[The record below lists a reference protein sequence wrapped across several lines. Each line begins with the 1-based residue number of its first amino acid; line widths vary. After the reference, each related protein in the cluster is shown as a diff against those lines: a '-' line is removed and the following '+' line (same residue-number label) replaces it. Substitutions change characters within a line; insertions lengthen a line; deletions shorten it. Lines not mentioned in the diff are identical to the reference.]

1 MTKRPPRDSLAAA
14 VSLVG
19 KRTILTQSQQSQ
31 QSQQSLSWRA
41 KRTLLTLLS
50 LCEAFLFPAPR
61 LHSALGAS
69 SSIQRKIAVTDPRRA
84 ILVFLDGVGIG
95 AGDAAFNPFAVAHLP
110 RIRALLGGRLPVAE
124 HLDADGRIV
133 AGRAVL
139 ATADATLGVDGLPQ
153 SGTGQTALLTGRNAA
168 AEYGR
173 HFGPWVPT
181 PLRPMLAAENLL
193 RRALDAGRAV
203 AFANAYPLSGIPAD
217 PRTFRRPAG
226 PMLAAQSAGAL
237 TRGPV
242 ELAEGRA
249 VASSIT
255 NERWRE
261 HLGNDVPHVTPD
273 EAARTLAGI
282 AADADVTLFA
292 HYDTDYT
299 GHRGELAGAAA
310 ALERV
315 DAFLGA
321 LADALPP
328 DTLLVVSS
336 DHGNVED
343 ARGGH
348 TINPVPVLALGTG
361 REVFVN
367 VRSLMDVTPLILDS
381 LGIGRG

>member
-1 MTKRPPRDSLAAA
+1 
-14 VSLVG
+14 
-19 KRTILTQSQQSQ
+19 
-31 QSQQSLSWRA
+31 
-41 KRTLLTLLS
+41 
-50 LCEAFLFPAPR
+50 
-61 LHSALGAS
+61 
-69 SSIQRKIAVTDPRRA
+69 VTEPRRA

-95 AGDAAFNPFAVAHLP
+95 AGDPAFNPFTAAHLP
-110 RIRALLGGRLPVAE
+110 RIQALLGGRLPIAE

-133 AGRAVL
+133 AERAVL
-139 ATADATLGVDGLPQ
+139 AAADATLGVEGLPQ
-153 SGTGQTALLTGRNAA
+153 SGTGQTTLLTGRNGA

-193 RRALDAGRAV
+193 RRAVDAGRTV
-203 AFANAYPLSGIPAD
+203 AFANAYPLSGAPAD
-217 PRTFRRPAG
+217 PRIFRRPAG

-237 TRGPV
+237 TRGAV

-261 HLGNDVPHVTPD
+261 HLGSDVPEVTPED
-273 EAARTLAGI
+273 AARTLARV

-299 GHRGELAGAAA
+299 GHRGALDGAVA
-310 ALERV
+310 ALQRV

-321 LADALPP
+321 LVDALPP

-343 ARGGH
+343 VRGGH
-348 TINPVPVLALGTG
+348 TINPVPVLAVGAG
-361 REVFVN
+361 REEFIN
-367 VRSLMDVTPLILDS
+367 VHSLMNVTPMLLQV
-381 LGIGRG
+381 LGIDDGLDVPMNRQDRQGLS

>member
-1 MTKRPPRDSLAAA
+1 MTA
-14 VSLVG
+14 
-19 KRTILTQSQQSQ
+19 
-31 QSQQSLSWRA
+31 
-41 KRTLLTLLS
+41 
-50 LCEAFLFPAPR
+50 
-61 LHSALGAS
+61 
-69 SSIQRKIAVTDPRRA
+69 PRRA

-95 AGDAAFNPFAVAHLP
+95 PGDAAYNPFAVAHLP
-110 RIRALLGGRLPVAE
+110 RIQALLGSRLPVTE
-124 HLDADGRIV
+124 QLDADGRIV
-133 AGRAVL
+133 SEQAVL
-139 ATADATLGVDGLPQ
+139 VAADATLGVEGLPQ
-153 SGTGQTALLTGRNAA
+153 SGTGQTSLLTGRNGA

-193 RRALDAGRAV
+193 RRALDAGRTV

-217 PRTFRRPAG
+217 PRIFRRPAG
-226 PMLAAQSAGAL
+226 PMLAAQSADAL
-237 TRGPV
+237 TRGAA

-261 HLGNDVPHVTPD
+261 HLGDDVPQVTPE
-273 EAARTLAGI
+273 EAARTLARI
-282 AADADVTLFA
+282 ALGVDVTLFA

-315 DAFLGA
+315 DSFLGA

-328 DTLLVVSS
+328 DALLVISS

-343 ARGGH
+343 VRGGH
-348 TINPVPVLALGTG
+348 TINPVPVFTLGAG
-361 REVFVN
+361 REQFMN
-367 VRSLMDVTPLILDS
+367 ARSIMNVTPVILRL
-381 LGIGRG
+381 LGVPGLPTSAEG

>member
-1 MTKRPPRDSLAAA
+1 MSLP
-14 VSLVG
+14 
-19 KRTILTQSQQSQ
+19 
-31 QSQQSLSWRA
+31 
-41 KRTLLTLLS
+41 
-50 LCEAFLFPAPR
+50 E
-61 LHSALGAS
+61 
-69 SSIQRKIAVTDPRRA
+69 RA

-95 AGDAAFNPFAVAHLP
+95 AGDPAFNPFAAAQLP
-110 RIRALLGGRLPVAE
+110 RIRALLDGRLPIAE

-133 AGRAVL
+133 AERAVL
-139 ATADATLGVDGLPQ
+139 AAADATLGIEGLPQ
-153 SGTGQTALLTGRNAA
+153 SGTGQTTLLTGRNGA

-193 RRALDAGRAV
+193 RRAVDAGRTA
-203 AFANAYPLSGIPAD
+203 AFANAYPLSGAPAD
-217 PRTFRRPAG
+217 PRIFRRPAG

-237 TRGPV
+237 TRGAV

-261 HLGNDVPHVTPD
+261 HLGSDVPQVTPQD
-273 EAARTLAGI
+273 AARTLARI

-299 GHRGELAGAAA
+299 GHRGDLDGAVA

-343 ARGGH
+343 VRGGH
-348 TINPVPVLALGTG
+348 TFNPVPVLAVGTG
-361 REVFVN
+361 HQSFID
-367 VRSLMDVTPLILDS
+367 VRSLTNLTPVLLQV
-381 LGIGRG
+381 LGMGDGGGFGANEQDWQGLS

>member
-1 MTKRPPRDSLAAA
+1 
-14 VSLVG
+14 
-19 KRTILTQSQQSQ
+19 
-31 QSQQSLSWRA
+31 
-41 KRTLLTLLS
+41 
-50 LCEAFLFPAPR
+50 
-61 LHSALGAS
+61 
-69 SSIQRKIAVTDPRRA
+69 VTEPRRA

-95 AGDAAFNPFAVAHLP
+95 DGDPACNPFVAAHLP

-124 HLDADGRIV
+124 QLDVDGRIV
-133 AGRAVL
+133 SERAVL
-139 ATADATLGVDGLPQ
+139 AAADATLGVEGLPQ
-153 SGTGQTALLTGRNAA
+153 SGTGQTTLLTGRNGA

-193 RRALDAGRAV
+193 RRAVDAGRTA
-203 AFANAYPLSGIPAD
+203 AFANAYPLSGAPAD
-217 PRTFRRPAG
+217 PRIFRRPAG

-237 TRGPV
+237 TRGAA

-261 HLGNDVPHVTPD
+261 HLGSDVPDVTPED
-273 EAARTLAGI
+273 AARTLARI
-282 AADADVTLFA
+282 AGDADVTLFA
-292 HYDTDYT
+292 HYDTDYS
-299 GHRGELAGAAA
+299 GHRGALDGAVT

-343 ARGGH
+343 VRGGH
-348 TINPVPVLALGTG
+348 TLNPVPVLAVGAG
-361 REVFVN
+361 REQFVN
-367 VRSLMDVTPLILDS
+367 VQSLMDVIPIILQA
-381 LGIGRG
+381 IGVDHRGLSRDRDG

>member
-1 MTKRPPRDSLAAA
+1 MTQA
-14 VSLVG
+14 
-19 KRTILTQSQQSQ
+19 
-31 QSQQSLSWRA
+31 
-41 KRTLLTLLS
+41 
-50 LCEAFLFPAPR
+50 
-61 LHSALGAS
+61 
-69 SSIQRKIAVTDPRRA
+69 RRA

-95 AGDAAFNPFAVAHLP
+95 AGDPAFNPFAAAHLP
-110 RIRALLGGRLPVAE
+110 RMQALLGGRLPVTE

-133 AGRAVL
+133 SDRAVL
-139 ATADATLGVDGLPQ
+139 VAADATLGVEGLPQ
-153 SGTGQTALLTGRNAA
+153 SGTGQTTLLTGRNGA

-193 RRALDAGRAV
+193 RRAVDAGRTA
-203 AFANAYPLSGIPAD
+203 AFANAYPLSGAPAD
-217 PRTFRRPAG
+217 PRIFRRPAG

-237 TRGPV
+237 TRGAV

-261 HLGNDVPHVTPD
+261 HLGSDVPEVTPE
-273 EAARTLAGI
+273 EAARTLARI
-282 AADADVTLFA
+282 AADTDVTLFA

-299 GHRGELAGAAA
+299 GHRGALDGAGA

-321 LADALPP
+321 LTDALPADAL
-328 DTLLVVSS
+328 LVISS

-343 ARGGH
+343 VRGGH
-348 TINPVPVLALGTG
+348 TINPVPVLAIGAG
-361 REVFVN
+361 RDGLSN
-367 VRSLMDVTPLILDS
+367 VRSLIDVTPALLRVLEIDEQGLPGS
-381 LGIGRG
+381 AEG

>member
-1 MTKRPPRDSLAAA
+1 
-14 VSLVG
+14 V
-19 KRTILTQSQQSQ
+19 TQ
-31 QSQQSLSWRA
+31 
-41 KRTLLTLLS
+41 
-50 LCEAFLFPAPR
+50 
-61 LHSALGAS
+61 
-69 SSIQRKIAVTDPRRA
+69 PRRA

-95 AGDAAFNPFAVAHLP
+95 AGDPAYNPFAAAHLP
-110 RIRALLGGRLPVAE
+110 RIQALLDGRLPVAE
-124 HLDADGRIV
+124 QLDADGRIV
-133 AGRAVL
+133 AETAVL
-139 ATADATLGVDGLPQ
+139 AAADATLGIEGLPQ
-153 SGTGQTALLTGRNAA
+153 SGTGQTTLLTGRNGA

-193 RRALDAGRAV
+193 RRAVDAGHTA

-217 PRTFRRPAG
+217 PRIFRRPAG
-226 PMLAAQSAGAL
+226 PMLAAQSVDAL
-237 TRGPV
+237 TRGAV

-261 HLGNDVPHVTPD
+261 RLGSDVPEVTPQD
-273 EAARTLAGI
+273 AGRTLARI

-299 GHRGELAGAAA
+299 GHRGALDGAVA

-321 LADALPP
+321 LADALQP

-343 ARGGH
+343 VRGGH
-348 TINPVPVLALGTG
+348 TINPVPVFAAGAG
-361 REVFVN
+361 REGFVN
-367 VRSLMDVTPLILDS
+367 VHSLMDVAPAILQA
-381 LGIGRG
+381 LGIDGD

>member
-1 MTKRPPRDSLAAA
+1 MTMP
-14 VSLVG
+14 
-19 KRTILTQSQQSQ
+19 
-31 QSQQSLSWRA
+31 
-41 KRTLLTLLS
+41 
-50 LCEAFLFPAPR
+50 E
-61 LHSALGAS
+61 
-69 SSIQRKIAVTDPRRA
+69 RA

-95 AGDAAFNPFAVAHLP
+95 AGDAAYNPFAAAHLP
-110 RIRALLGGRLPVAE
+110 RIRALLGDRLPIAE
-124 HLDADGRIV
+124 HLDAAGRIV
-133 AGRAVL
+133 SERAVL
-139 ATADATLGVDGLPQ
+139 AAADATMGVEGLPQ

-181 PLRPMLAAENLL
+181 PLRPMLAAQNLL
-193 RRALDAGRAV
+193 RRALDAGRPV

-217 PRTFRRPAG
+217 PRIFRRPAG
-226 PMLAAQSAGAL
+226 PMLAAQSADAL

-255 NERWRE
+255 NDRWRE
-261 HLGNDVPHVTPD
+261 HLGSDMPQVTPE
-273 EAARTLAGI
+273 EAARTLARI
-282 AADADVTLFA
+282 AAEADVTLFA

-299 GHRGELAGAAA
+299 GHRGELAGAVA

-321 LADALPP
+321 LADALPA

-343 ARGGH
+343 VRGGH
-348 TINPVPVLALGTG
+348 TTNSIPVLALGAG
-361 REVFVN
+361 RERFVN
-367 VRSLMDVTPLILDS
+367 ARSITNVTPLVLDS
-381 LGIGRG
+381 LGIGG